1 MTGWTGMD
9 ENSEPIFPQWYKTI
23 SVVHVTLQGLQVS
36 IHIFYQLNGLLGR
49 YGEGWFIPPKNP
61 AWQSF
66 GTVSGALFLVLSFF
80 VPLFQSIY
88 EVTRNS
94 SPFLVI
100 SVSNNTGEMNVENI
114 PVAQPDRLEFSR

>member
-9 ENSEPIFPQWYKTI
+9 ENREPIFPKWYKTI
-23 SVVHVTLQGLQVS
+23 SVVHVVLQGLQVS
-36 IHIFYQLNGLLGR
+36 IHIFYQLNGLLGQ
-49 YGEGWFIPPKNP
+49 YGEGWFISPKNP

-66 GTVSGALFLVLSFF
+66 GTVSGALFLILSFF

>member
-1 MTGWTGMD
+1 MD
-9 ENSEPIFPQWYKTI
+9 ENREPIFPQWYKTI

-36 IHIFYQLNGLLGR
+36 IHIFYQLNGLLGQ
-49 YGEGWFIPPKNP
+49 YGEGWFISPKNP

-66 GTVSGALFLVLSFF
+66 GTVSGALFLILSFF

-114 PVAQPDRLEFSR
+114 PVAQPNRLEFSR